1 MSTNNHIL
9 VSFII
14 PCFNVKKYIE
24 ICIRSIQNQSYS
36 NIEIIAVNDGSP
48 DGTLD
53 ILNRMA
59 QNDSRIKIV
68 NKDNGGVSSAR
79 NAGIEACS
87 GDYIIFVDGDDYIAN
102 DYTDYMLGMAL
113 KYDADMA
120 LSQNCYMSDGEMQ
133 IKKDSIIKLSPEEGT
148 CLLIGPRVTVG
159 SWNKIYKRSLIF
171 DNNLRFSTT
180 QFYGEGLIF
189 ITSATQRANCV
200 VVGNR
205 KVYYYR
211 RNNYSSAC
219 TKFKIANFY
228 NGWKSLDIIEENL
241 IIRTSRIIQMLD
253 LHRCLFKMG
262 TVVRIR
268 EAGQVSDYKQ
278 YYLDSLAYVRKHAFK
293 CYFIKGVSL
302 YKKGIILGTCISP
315 SMMAFLDIIRRNRI
329 QKQSV

>member
-1 MSTNNHIL
+1 MNTSNHIL

-14 PCFNVKKYIE
+14 PCFNVEKYIE
-24 ICIRSIQNQSYS
+24 TCINSIQNQSYA

-48 DGTLD
+48 DGTLN
-53 ILNRMA
+53 ILNRIA
-59 QNDSRIKIV
+59 QKDSRVKIV

-79 NAGIEACS
+79 NAGIEASS
-87 GDYIIFVDGDDYIAN
+87 GDYIVFVDGDDYIAS
-102 DYTDYMLGMAL
+102 DYTEYMLGMAI
-113 KYDADMA
+113 KYNADMA
-120 LSQNCYMSDGEMQ
+120 LSQNSYMSDGEMQ
-133 IKKDSIIKLSPEEGT
+133 VKTDSVVKLSPEEGT
-148 CLLIGPRVTVG
+148 RLLIGPRVTVG

-219 TKFKIANFY
+219 TKFKIDNFY

-241 IIRTSRIIQMLD
+241 IIRTPMVIQMLD
-253 LHRCLFKMG
+253 FHRCLFKTG

-268 EAGQVSDYKQ
+268 EAGQVSEFRQ
-278 YYLDSLAYVRKHAFK
+278 YYIDSLAYVRKHAFK
-293 CYFIKGVSL
+293 CIFIKGVSF

-315 SMMAFLDIIRRNRI
+315 SMMAYLDIIRRNRI
-329 QKQSV
+329 QRQSV